1 MKNFLYKNS
10 KFIALALIFAVW
22 LSLLVLMGKVKLPP
36 GDNVAELLM
45 YVAIIG
51 QIGAV
56 FLIAIFGFGG
66 ESMPKKDELDPEI
79 LKDNIKERED
89 EIASLKDE
97 LSDAKTKLADTD
109 SELRNEISRLA
120 EELETSQENVS
131 RLTAELETS
140 KENARR
146 LSGEL
151 ETSKENV
158 SRLTEEIET
167 SKENVSRL
175 TGELE
180 TSEENV
186 SRLTEEL
193 ETAKENVSRLTGELE
208 TSEENVRRLTGEL
221 ETARAEAADLK
232 ADGERVQELE
242 EKYNKLIA
250 EHDEQSGELQRQ
262 HAELMDKDKSLEE
275 RNEQIRA
282 LADEKNQLEESLKQI
297 NLKAEEKTESS
308 SRIDHSLIE
317 NIKKETDDISNAASE
332 TSRLSLEAAMRSAA
346 LGEEG
351 KAFADVAKEVLT
363 FGKSVGKSAKS
374 IRELCSQI
382 QQRGMKNPAA
392 S

>member
-89 EIASLKDE
+89 EIAKLKDE

-109 SELRNEISRLA
+109 SELRNEISRLT
-120 EELETSQENVS
+120 E
-131 RLTAELETS
+131 
-140 KENARR
+140 
-146 LSGEL
+146 EL

-158 SRLTEEIET
+158 SRLTGEFKT
-167 SKENVSRL
+167 SEENVSRL

-186 SRLTEEL
+186 SRLT
-193 ETAKENVSRLTGELE
+193 
-208 TSEENVRRLTGEL
+208 GEL

-232 ADGERVQELE
+232 AYGERVQELE

-250 EHDEQSGELQRQ
+250 EHDEQNGELQRQ

-275 RNEQIRA
+275 KNEQIRA

-317 NIKKETDDISNAASE
+317 NIKKESDDISNAASE

-374 IRELCSQI
+374 IRELCNKYSS
-382 QQRGMKNPAA
+382 GE
-392 S
+392 

>member
-66 ESMPKKDELDPEI
+66 ESTQKKDELDPEI

-109 SELRNEISRLA
+109 SELRNEISRLT
-120 EELETSQENVS
+120 EELETSEGNVS
-131 RLTAELETS
+131 
-140 KENARR
+140 R

-158 SRLTEEIET
+158 SRLTEE
-167 SKENVSRL
+167 
-175 TGELE
+175 LE
-180 TSEENV
+180 TSQENV

-193 ETAKENVSRLTGELE
+193 ETSKENVSHL
-208 TSEENVRRLTGEL
+208 SAEL
-221 ETARAEAADLK
+221 ETARAEAADIK
-232 ADGERVQELE
+232 ADGERVQKLE

-275 RNEQIRA
+275 KNEQIRA
-282 LADEKNQLEESLKQI
+282 LADKKNQLEENLKQI

-308 SRIDHSLIE
+308 SRIEHSLIE

-382 QQRGMKNPAA
+382 QQREMKNPAA